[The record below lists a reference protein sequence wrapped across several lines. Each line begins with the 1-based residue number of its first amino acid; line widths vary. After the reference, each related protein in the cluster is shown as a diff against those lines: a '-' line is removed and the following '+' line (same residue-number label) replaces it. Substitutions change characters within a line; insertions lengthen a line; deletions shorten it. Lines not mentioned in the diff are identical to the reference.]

1 MSPRSLRNA
10 ISTNGGQQIA
20 PLVPMVGGGEYG
32 RNISDRPRG
41 ENFVLHGLLRSEN
54 LPGAAY
60 RTAQQ
65 RFQMAANDRDVVSG
79 AVMTDPTR
87 EEFDAKLT
95 IVELRSE
102 NRFNEL
108 SSKMDRVVDSITVL
122 NSTMASELSGVK
134 ANL

>member
-1 MSPRSLRNA
+1 
-10 ISTNGGQQIA
+10 
-20 PLVPMVGGGEYG
+20 
-32 RNISDRPRG
+32 
-41 ENFVLHGLLRSEN
+41 
-54 LPGAAY
+54 
-60 RTAQQ
+60 
-65 RFQMAANDRDVVSG
+65 MAANDRDVVSG